1 MNMHEKIKNFIID
14 NFLFGEEK
22 GLTDDTP
29 FLEEAIVD
37 STGILELVSYM
48 ETEFSIV
55 IKDEELTPENLDSIN
70 KVTNFIK
77 MKKGFETK
85 DHASGEKV
93 KNNNIEIDKLES
105 YQAIA

>member
-22 GLTDDTP
+22 GLTNDTP

-48 ETEFSIV
+48 ETEFSII
-55 IKDEELTPENLDSIN
+55 IKDEELTPENLNSIN

-77 MKKGFETK
+77 IKKGFEIK
-85 DHASGEKV
+85 GHASDEKV
-93 KNNNIEIDKLES
+93 KNNNIEIEKVELHH
-105 YQAIA
+105 AIA